1 MATGSDFRS
10 VYILENFIYLSLSDC
25 NFAGVNLFLNKLITE
40 VAIERK
46 NPSSS
51 IAIKDNPPIN
61 LKPPLPP
68 WLD

>member
-1 MATGSDFRS
+1 
-10 VYILENFIYLSLSDC
+10 
-25 NFAGVNLFLNKLITE
+25 